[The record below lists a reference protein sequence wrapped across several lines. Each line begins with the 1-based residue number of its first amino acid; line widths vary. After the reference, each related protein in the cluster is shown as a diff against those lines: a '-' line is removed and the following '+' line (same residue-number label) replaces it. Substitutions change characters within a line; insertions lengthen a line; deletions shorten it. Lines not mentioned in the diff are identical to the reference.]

1 MKWKKLY
8 LTEKNYIW
16 VWIFLF
22 LEKKRTLNYYR
33 GMEVDW
39 GFKTYFHVRENLHI
53 IRWSNHVDWNIFCI
67 SIFLTPKVCQVI
79 KWLVSVLECSVVSD
93 NNYIISFHF
102 DWRGLT
108 ASCVTPQLI
117 SLTEQKTELT
127 KTNRETNFSYLLL
140 SPIECKVWR

>member
-1 MKWKKLY
+1 MGLDFS
-8 LTEKNYIW
+8 ISR
-16 VWIFLF
+16 
-22 LEKKRTLNYYR
+22 KKRTLNYYR